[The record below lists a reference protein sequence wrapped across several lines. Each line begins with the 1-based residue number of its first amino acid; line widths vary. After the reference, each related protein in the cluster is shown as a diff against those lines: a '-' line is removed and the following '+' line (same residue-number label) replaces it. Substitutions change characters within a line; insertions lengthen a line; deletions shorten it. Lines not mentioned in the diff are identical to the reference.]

1 MFVIS
6 HREYLTSEFE
16 SILVNICLENQDYGQ
31 RWAHICLPINGHWR
45 RWAPCTILRESWNTF
60 YMFGLGGHTNSLF
73 HCSSWEKLAKW
84 LVTQYAIFKNSLI
97 KINNSKNID
106 CNLLHRLFCCLKLY
120 ISPVQLFLRNWSG
133 GNGSGK
139 STQICKPRPS
149 PTLTLHN
156 FSHCL
161 SLQDTHAQQGFVLSL
176 QCIFVLA
183 HLMSRGL
190 ASSHSHLQWSLMTCA
205 CSCLAFVLPFP
216 LPTAHTLS
224 LPPPLRQPFSSV

>member
-1 MFVIS
+1 MLVIS

-16 SILVNICLENQDYGQ
+16 SILVNICLENQDYRQ
-31 RWAHICLPINGHWR
+31 RWAHICLPINGHWS

-60 YMFGLGGHTNSLF
+60 YMFGLGGHTNPLF

-97 KINNSKNID
+97 KINHSKNID

-133 GNGSGK
+133 ANGSGK

-149 PTLTLHN
+149 PTPTLHN

-161 SLQDTHAQQGFVLSL
+161 SLQDTHTHSKALSFPFNAYL
-176 QCIFVLA
+176 FWPTFCPEGWL
-183 HLMSRGL
+183 HHTPTS
-190 ASSHSHLQWSLMTCA
+190 QWSLRPCA

-224 LPPPLRQPFSSV
+224 LPPPH